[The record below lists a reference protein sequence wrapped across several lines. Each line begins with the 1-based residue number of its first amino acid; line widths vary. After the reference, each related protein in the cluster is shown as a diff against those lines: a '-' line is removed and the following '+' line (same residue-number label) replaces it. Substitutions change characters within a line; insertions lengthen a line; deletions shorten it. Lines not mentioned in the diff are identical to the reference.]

1 MAFDLSNFANQPRYK
16 SGMGIASDMGVTI
29 PNGDVV
35 AYVRSG
41 GVVDGMHEDVRTL
54 LVTTLNAGLARC
66 RAGQGDIV
74 VVLPGHAENVSAA
87 DQMSNLVAGTRIL
100 GMGEGSNRPKLT
112 WTVAAATFLLDV
124 ADVTIDNFVL
134 QMAASG
140 NAGVTV
146 AAPITVSAATCAIT
160 NCRINFGDDAN
171 DIVTIGITTTAAANG
186 FTFAN
191 NECIAATAGATGTT
205 FLQIVGG
212 DALKVVGNYISGASS
227 AVGVGLVRVLTTA
240 TTNIQI
246 LDNVIRN
253 NLASSE
259 EALTLLAACT
269 GFMNGNNLHVLD
281 NASTALDEDGSII
294 YGNDNYLANTVSERG
309 VQLGTVSA

>member
-29 PNGDVV
+29 PTGDVV

-66 RAGQGDIV
+66 RTGQGDIV

-146 AAPITVSAATCAIT
+146 IAPITVSAATCAIT

-171 DIVTIGITTTAAANG
+171 DDVTIGITTTAAADG
-186 FTFAN
+186 FVFAN
-191 NECIAATAGATGTT
+191 NHCIGATAAECTA

-212 DALKVVGNYISGASS
+212 DSLVVAGNYISGASS

>member
-29 PNGDVV
+29 PTGDVV

-54 LVTTLNAGLARC
+54 HVATLNAGLARC
-66 RAGQGDIV
+66 RSGQGDIV

-171 DIVTIGITTTAAANG
+171 DDVTIGITTTAAADG
-186 FTFAN
+186 FVFAN
-191 NECIAATAGATGTT
+191 NHCIGATAAECTA

-212 DALKVVGNYISGASS
+212 DSLVVAGNYISGASS

-281 NASTALDEDGSII
+281 NASVALDEDGSII